1 MRSSS
6 RAWPPRARVRSPMSL
21 VRGRLTDLPRGVLV
35 KKVRFLHFRRRVTKP
50 YNHRSLGWGPKDG
63 SRGVCWGLSLL
74 RQDERGASAVEFAII
89 SGILF
94 MLVFGAIQFG
104 WAYYRWQGLQS
115 SAREG
120 ARVAAIGGT
129 QSDAA
134 TRARQSQNGFATSDI
149 QINMAYST
157 RRAVASR
164 SSSTGRRRSATT
176 APETRARILW
186 RRPRAPPPVS
196 GTSCALRQPFRP
208 ARASTRS
215 SSRCGGMRTSRIH
228 PKEFSDARSPDERA
242 QKDPSAP

>member
-1 MRSSS
+1 
-6 RAWPPRARVRSPMSL
+6 
-21 VRGRLTDLPRGVLV
+21 
-35 KKVRFLHFRRRVTKP
+35 VTKP

-149 QINMAYST
+149 QISMAYST
-157 RRAVASR
+157 DDGATW
-164 SSSTGRRRSATT
+164 SSAICDDGTGNPCTNTLAPTPCTT
-176 APETRARILW
+176 AGLGNLLRVTATVPAGSGKYAIVIPLW
-186 RRPRAPPPVS
+186 GNANITYSSQGVFRCEKS
-196 GTSCALRQPFRP
+196 G
-208 ARASTRS
+208 
-215 SSRCGGMRTSRIH
+215 
-228 PKEFSDARSPDERA
+228 
-242 QKDPSAP
+242 